1 MSKNTESKNNPANR
15 RKVLARKVGNGVRVQ
30 AVKYMG
36 KSVGHGNYM
45 AGSVGGKLVL
55 DGEGRP
61 LRLSQ
66 IGNIE

>member
-1 MSKNTESKNNPANR
+1 MSNNTDSKNNPANR
-15 RKVLARKVGNGVRVQ
+15 RKEPVRRVGDGEIVK

-45 AGSVGGKLVL
+45 AGSVGGKLVM

-61 LRLSQ
+61 LRLSL